1 MSLVLPN
8 SALLVLSSLAS
19 EGPMTPKTI
28 IEKVGLAPRTISFAL
43 RTLVREKVIRK
54 TPNLADMRQP
64 LYHINMERLNELQ
77 IRFDSGQISQMP
89 SSFRPTGHSFN
100 R

>member
-1 MSLVLPN
+1 MSMGLPN
-8 SALLVLSSLAS
+8 SAILVLGSLAS

-43 RTLVREKVIRK
+43 RTLVNEQVIRK

-64 LYHINMERLNELQ
+64 IYHIDVERYKEILL
-77 IRFDSGQISQMP
+77 RFDSGQISQMP
-89 SSFRPTGHSFN
+89 SSFRPSGHSFN
-100 R
+100 C